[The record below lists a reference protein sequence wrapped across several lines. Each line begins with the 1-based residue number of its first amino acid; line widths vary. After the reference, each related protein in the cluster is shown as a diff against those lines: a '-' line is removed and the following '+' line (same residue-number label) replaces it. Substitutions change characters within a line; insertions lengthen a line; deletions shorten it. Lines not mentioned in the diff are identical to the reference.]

1 MLDEAQDGL
10 VETIPHRD
18 YMPERPYSTALEQ
31 YAKLSTHTQ
40 VQESTIN
47 LEEQRALVRCLSE
60 F

>member
-1 MLDEAQDGL
+1 MLDEAS
-10 VETIPHRD
+10 ETIPHRD
-18 YMPERPYSTALEQ
+18 DMPERPYSTAREQ

>member
-1 MLDEAQDGL
+1 MLDEAI
-10 VETIPHRD
+10 ETIPHRD
-18 YMPERPYSTALEQ
+18 DMPERPYSTALEQ